1 MIWKDGRLTDE
12 FCGML
17 LAACR
22 QTAHAQVEPEHF
34 VLTLFEPADGELRR
48 ECRRLATAGNPDSFL
63 LDALR
68 QAAVSIR
75 IAAPPSAPW
84 RVEHLSNASR
94 QMLDEETRNQDW
106 KEALAGR
113 LLSASALQRLPKR
126 IANVFANSGIPVDR
140 LIAALRQ
147 PPSADGPQPTFNAAG
162 KLNPALFS
170 KSGRA
175 VLHTVE
181 QEGKEN
187 GLVRVGT
194 PLLLFALASQPGSEI
209 EKGLRLQPA
218 VRFHDLLES
227 LRTHL
232 RGLSKGRFNDE
243 LSLVRDQ
250 MQPVVARTFERA
262 VRMAADRDPPLASE
276 ADLGAALLNEED
288 SFVRG
293 FLESRAV
300 DVGRLSGFLAGRR
313 PEAET
318 PEEEARKLPPLAEVE
333 VRLRRNIVGQDHV
346 IDTLIPFLKRIW
358 FGYTRKRRPL
368 GVLLFLGAS
377 GTGKTQLAREIA
389 REVYGSED
397 RLLFFE
403 MGQFGTEQSKNVFVG
418 APQGYVGYGEG
429 LLTNGLKNNPE
440 SVVLFD
446 EVEKAHRSVF
456 DVLLRFLDEGV
467 IADPAGPVRDGRRCF
482 IILTS
487 NHSVEKLSE
496 LIRMQ
501 SQAAR
506 GNGAMREKVRS
517 DIRNELVRSKL
528 FRPEFVNRM
537 DELVLFN
544 SLGEAAFR
552 TILALELESEKRRLL
567 EEKDVTVTFEPSVVE
582 ALAGLCSKRQDE
594 GARLCGNLIST
605 LVVPAVIDF
614 FVDDANRGV
623 RAARVAAGPD
633 GSMVVTATRS
643 EA

>member
-12 FCGML
+12 YCGL
-17 LAACR
+17 LLEACR

-34 VLTLFEPADGELRR
+34 VLTLLEPADGSLRR
-48 ECRRLATAGNPDSFL
+48 ECRRLAPTINPDAFLESF
-63 LDALR
+63 R
-68 QAAVSIR
+68 QSARSLR
-75 IAAPPSAPW
+75 IAAPPSSSW
-84 RVEHLSNASR
+84 SDTLLTVASR
-94 QMLDEETRNQDW
+94 KLLDEAVRSPEWNDGLADRFIAAA
-106 KEALAGR
+106 ALEK
-113 LLSASALQRLPKR
+113 LPPR
-126 IANVFANSGIPVDR
+126 IANSFGYAGIPLDR
-140 LIAALRQ
+140 LIAALRL
-147 PPSADGPQPTFNAAG
+147 PPAADGPQPTFNAAG

-175 VLHTVE
+175 VLHTIE

-194 PLLLFALASQPGSEI
+194 PLLLFALASQPGSEL

-243 LSLVRDQ
+243 LSLIRDQ
-250 MQPVVARTFERA
+250 MQPVVVRTFERA
-262 VRMAADRDPPLASE
+262 VRTAADRDPPLASE
-276 ADLGAALLNEED
+276 ADIGAALLNEED

-293 FLESRAV
+293 FLESRSV

-318 PEEEARKLPPLAEVE
+318 PDEEVRKLPPLAEVE

-506 GNGAMREKVRS
+506 GNGAMRERVRS

-544 SLGEAAFR
+544 SLGESAFR
-552 TILALELESEKRRLL
+552 TILALELESETRRLL
-567 EEKDVTVTFEPSVVE
+567 EEKNVTVTFDPSVVE
-582 ALAGLCSKRQDE
+582 GLAKICAKRHDE

-605 LVVPAVIDF
+605 LVVPAIIDF

-623 RAARVAAGPD
+623 RSARVAAGSD
-633 GSMVVTATRS
+633 ESMLVTAAGS
-643 EA
+643 DA